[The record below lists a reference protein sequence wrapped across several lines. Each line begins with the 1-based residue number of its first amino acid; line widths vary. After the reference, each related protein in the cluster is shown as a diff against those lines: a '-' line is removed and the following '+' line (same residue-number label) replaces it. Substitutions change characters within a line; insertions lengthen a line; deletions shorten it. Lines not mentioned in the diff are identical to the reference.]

1 MGVCVHIFKWANSG
15 LFSFIFIS
23 STWHNHNYSY
33 KILDGMLGT
42 RTQGGRMEGADIST
56 VLWPHPKM
64 CIHIL
69 RLTSGLKFMV
79 VSLLILVLPFVDTMN
94 RRLFSHSRFVLE
106 LRRRIKGKKS
116 ILNLDFCQQSEK
128 FWLARR
134 KLVLTDFR

>member
-1 MGVCVHIFKWANSG
+1 
-15 LFSFIFIS
+15 
-23 STWHNHNYSY
+23 
-33 KILDGMLGT
+33 
-42 RTQGGRMEGADIST
+42 MEGADIST